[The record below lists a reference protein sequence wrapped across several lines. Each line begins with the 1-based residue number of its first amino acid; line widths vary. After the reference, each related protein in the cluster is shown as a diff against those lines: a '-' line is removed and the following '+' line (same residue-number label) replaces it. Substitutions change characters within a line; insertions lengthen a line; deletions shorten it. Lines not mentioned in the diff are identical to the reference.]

1 MLLLCST
8 TTTTT
13 TTITTTI
20 TTTSSP
26 FSSHY
31 PRQIIF
37 HTGIKA
43 PLPLGKAV
51 GIRGSRFLSAITDQ
65 FHSQQLSF
73 RTQATKFLYSHVIQ
87 TPELSGCMEFN
98 NIVPHQDEFDDIE
111 LLFSDKQ
118 SDSMGT
124 LIEPYP
130 VESMDLNYVKNAFI
144 TAPEDK
150 LLTVSDQITYSTNIS
165 SEPTMNVIPNNPTS
179 LSDSLANEPVTKLKA
194 SIENFISM
202 VSSSVDTSVGKGG
215 LSTKNTLNAITSQLT
230 NTVESVNEKIDN
242 AVSGL
247 LSDADRSVELAANRL
262 TGLSVNFKDSVGK
275 AGVVFIDV
283 LRRAIITL
291 EDYFATSISLIL
303 NYYGSVK
310 ELIPPEVRDTLNL
323 TETKAMEILG
333 PVAAVFKQ
341 VYIAIEMV
349 ETSLGLDPNDPV
361 VSLLFFLAT
370 SATLGILYWK
380 LVFGGY
386 SGDLSPQLALE
397 LLTGEKYVVLIDI
410 RPEDLRKRDGVPD
423 LRRGARFKYA
433 SINLPEI
440 DDSVRKLM
448 KRERDLKDTL
458 TAAVI
463 RNLKIVEGR
472 SKVIVLDGDGTHSK
486 SIARSL
492 RKLGVKKPYLVR
504 GGFQSW
510 VKNGLRIKELK
521 PETTFTLLNE
531 EAEAILEDIKPSPVQ
546 IVGYGVGFVA
556 AIYALSEWEKTLQFV
571 GVIGIGQTVY
581 RRIASYENSEDFK
594 QDVRLLLGPFKV
606 GADALSWVAGKV
618 EPNKIGLATSPS
630 STDVQSRVLQ
640 AAAKHESQ
648 PALLSEGEGEE
659 ESSPPPGGGV
669 TANETKNGSEVEE

>member
-262 TGLSVNFKDSVGK
+262 TGLSVNFKDS
-275 AGVVFIDV
+275 
-283 LRRAIITL
+283 
-291 EDYFATSISLIL
+291 
-303 NYYGSVK
+303 